1 MYEGHCKVT
10 ESNLAIGLALI
21 DVDVQLSSQFI
32 LSVMSSIFRVTFLFV
47 VFIFPKG
54 VIFTRLHRLIFTF
67 HVLLQLENQNTMP

>member
-1 MYEGHCKVT
+1 MMSGAVMYEGHIKVT

-47 VFIFPKG
+47 VFIFSQGGYFYTATPLNFYFSCF
-54 VIFTRLHRLIFTF
+54 IAA
-67 HVLLQLENQNTMP
+67 